1 MGWLQFGPPTATP
14 NERAKMTPEDIKVQ
28 RHDSW
33 IEVTINRPEKLN
45 AIREQTAVEILDVM
59 NEVEAGRQFRGLI
72 VTGSDKAFCTG
83 VDTSEQKNEPEEA
96 FELWRRRKRSRKVN
110 QFFRA
115 LPEFTKPVIAAVEGY
130 ALGGG
135 FEVALLCD
143 FIVAGEKAQFGLPE
157 AKLGLMP
164 GGAGTQTLP
173 RIIGKPLAK
182 ELIWTGRRLKA
193 EEALQLR
200 IVNHVVAQGKAIEKA
215 RDIMTALGE
224 QGPLSVMFTKSVI
237 ERGFESSLSEG
248 MSMEADA
255 FFALSF
261 SQDRNEGLAAFREK
275 RAPTFKGN

>member
-1 MGWLQFGPPTATP
+1 M
-14 NERAKMTPEDIKVQ
+14 PEDIKVERQ
-28 RHDSW
+28 DGW
-33 IEVTINRPEKLN
+33 IEVTIHRPDKLN

-59 NEVEAGRQFRGLI
+59 TEVENGRDLRGLI
-72 VTGSDKAFCTG
+72 ITGSEKAFCTG
-83 VDTSEQKNEPEEA
+83 VDTSEQKNEPDEA

-135 FEVALLCD
+135 FEIALLCD
-143 FIVAGEKAQFGLPE
+143 FIVASETAQFGLPE

-164 GGAGTQTLP
+164 GGAGTQTLS

-193 EEALQLR
+193 EEARQLR
-200 IVNHVVAQGKAIEKA
+200 IVNHVAPQGQAMEKA
-215 RDIMTALGE
+215 RELLRTIGE
-224 QGPLSVMFTKSVI
+224 QGPLSVMFTKATI
-237 ERGFESSLSEG
+237 ERGYDSSLSEG
-248 MSMEADA
+248 MSVEADA

-275 RAPTFKGN
+275 RAPRFKGN

>member
-1 MGWLQFGPPTATP
+1 M
-14 NERAKMTPEDIKVQ
+14 PEDIKVEHQ
-28 RHDSW
+28 DGW
-33 IEVTINRPEKLN
+33 IEVTIHRPDKLN

-59 NEVEAGRQFRGLI
+59 TEVENERDISGLI
-72 VTGSDKAFCTG
+72 ITGSEKAFCTG
-83 VDTSEQKNEPEEA
+83 VDTSEQKNEPDEA

-200 IVNHVVAQGKAIEKA
+200 IVNHVVAEGKAIEKA

-237 ERGFESSLSEG
+237 ERGLESSLSEG
-248 MSMEADA
+248 
-255 FFALSF
+255 
-261 SQDRNEGLAAFREK
+261 
-275 RAPTFKGN
+275 